1 MDYVIAQFSDFHL
14 KDKGDADFK
23 RAVAMVDD
31 AIGQGADH
39 LVFCGDLVE
48 SQQME
53 VVRAFVRKL
62 RARNYCSPE
71 KLTIVPGN
79 HDLFPGRALQFP
91 KPVGR
96 VYAQFSR
103 LTREARS
110 GQPGTLFSNKP
121 YPFGKVLT
129 RDVVLAGLDTTRQ
142 GYRKI
147 LFGSGQLDEEDV
159 DAVKALFDEHPQAK
173 HRVIVMHHYP
183 YYVKFMHGTL
193 WDMNFR
199 DPDAATV
206 RKWLARTGAT
216 LVLCGHLHYQGNRK
230 LPGGAHLVCNGDSG
244 GEGGSIYMDGPSVRS
259 YSLIKLGK
267 GRRATLVNREFSA
280 DDLLRRRRR

>member
-48 SQQME
+48 SQQMD
-53 VVRAFVRKL
+53 VVRAFMREL
-62 RARNYCSPE
+62 RARNYCSPK

-79 HDLFPGRALQFP
+79 HDLFPGRVLQIP
-91 KPVGR
+91 TLVGR
-96 VYAQFSR
+96 AYAQFSR

-129 RDVVLAGLDTTRQ
+129 RDIVLAGLDTTRQ
-142 GYRKI
+142 GFRK
-147 LFGSGQLDEEDV
+147 LFLASGQLDEEDV
-159 DAVKALFDEHPQAK
+159 DAVKEFFDEHPQAK

-183 YYVKFMHGTL
+183 YDVDFQYGR
-193 WDMNFR
+193 WPMNFR

-216 LVLCGHLHYQGNRK
+216 LVLCGHLHYQQKRQ
-230 LPGGAHLVCNGDSG
+230 LPGGACLVCNGDSG
-244 GEGGSIYMDGPSVRS
+244 GEGGNECPDGSSLRS
-259 YSLIKLGK
+259 YSLIKLS
-267 GRRATLVNREFSA
+267 RRRKSTVLHREFSVNELYDE
-280 DDLLRRRRR
+280 DD

>member
-1 MDYVIAQFSDFHL
+1 MEYVIAQFSDFHL

-31 AIGQGADH
+31 AIEQGADH
-39 LVFCGDLVE
+39 LVLCGDLVE

-53 VVRAFVRKL
+53 VVRAFMRKL

-71 KLTIVPGN
+71 RLTIVPGN

-110 GQPGTLFSNKP
+110 GQPGALFSKRP

-129 RDVVLAGLDTTRQ
+129 RDVVLAGLNTTRQ
-142 GYRKI
+142 GFKI
-147 LFGSGQLDEEDV
+147 FFASGQLDDA
-159 DAVKALFDEHPQAK
+159 DILAVKSFFEEHPRAK
-173 HRVIVMHHYP
+173 HRVIVMHHMP
-183 YYVKFMHGTL
+183 FENGQL
-193 WDMNFR
+193 WDIGFR
-199 DPDAATV
+199 DPDAETV
-206 RKWLARTGAT
+206 RDLLAWTGAT
-216 LVLCGHLHYQGNRK
+216 LVLCGHLHGQLEVR

-244 GEGGSIYMDGPSVRS
+244 GEGGNECPDGSSLRS
-259 YSLIKLGK
+259 YSLIKLS
-267 GRRATLVNREFSA
+267 RRRKSTVLHREFSVNELYDE
-280 DDLLRRRRR
+280 DD